1 MLEEEYNKWSKLKQ
15 KINKKKNIVYFREG
29 QIWYINMW
37 INIWYEEDW
46 KKDNYSRP
54 VLILK
59 KFSKDT
65 FLWISTTSIS
75 KKWKFYYN
83 IWNIKWINNF
93 LILSQIRLYS
103 SKRLLSHIWWIS
115 IEESKNIKKKI
126 SKLIE

>member
-1 MLEEEYNKWSKLKQ
+1 MQKKFDDWNNLKQ
-15 KINKKKNIVYFREG
+15 KINKKNNIIYFREW
-29 QIWYINMW
+29 QVWYINMW

-46 KKDNYSRP
+46 KKENSSRP

-65 FLWISTTSIS
+65 FLGISTTSIE
-75 KKWKFYYN
+75 KKWKFYFN
-83 IWNIKWINNF
+83 IWEINKINNF
-93 LILSQIRLYS
+93 LILSQVRLYS

-115 IEESKNIKKKI
+115 IEMLKNVKKKI

>member
-1 MLEEEYNKWSKLKQ
+1 LKQ
-15 KINKKKNIVYFREG
+15 NINKKVKILYFREW

-37 INIWYEEDW
+37 INIWFEEDG
-46 KKDNYSRP
+46 KKENFSRP

-65 FLWISTTSIS
+65 FLWIPTTSII

-83 IWNIKWINNF
+83 IGEIKWIQNF

-115 IEESKNIKKKI
+115 MEEWKNIKKKI
-126 SKLIE
+126 NKLIE

>member
-1 MLEEEYNKWSKLKQ
+1 MLEEDYNNWNKLKQ
-15 KINKKKNIVYFREG
+15 NINKKNKIIYFREG

-46 KKDNYSRP
+46 KKENYSRP

-65 FLWISTTSIS
+65 FLWVSTTSIS

-83 IWNIKWINNF
+83 IWKIKWIENF

-115 IEESKNIKKKI
+115 IEESKIIKKKI

>member
-1 MLEEEYNKWSKLKQ
+1 MQKKFDDWNNLKQ
-15 KINKKKNIVYFREG
+15 KINKKNKIVYFREW
-29 QIWYINMW
+29 QVWYINMW

-46 KKDNYSRP
+46 KKENSSRP

-65 FLWISTTSIS
+65 FLGISTTSIE
-75 KKWKFYYN
+75 KKWKFYFN
-83 IWNIKWINNF
+83 IWEINKINNF
-93 LILSQIRLYS
+93 LILSQVRLYS

-115 IEESKNIKKKI
+115 IEMLKNVKKKI

>member
-1 MLEEEYNKWSKLKQ
+1 MLEEDYNNWNKLKQ
-15 KINKKKNIVYFREG
+15 NINKKNKIIYFREG

-46 KKDNYSRP
+46 KKENYSRP

-65 FLWISTTSIS
+65 FLWVSTTSIR

-83 IWNIKWINNF
+83 IWEIKWIENF